1 MGEALLDLLS
11 YVCLIII
18 LIPVAFVIIKLID
31 YEVYVSNNLSEADK
45 KQYKY
50 DFASIKEYERIAN
63 SLGIQLYTF
72 YIESNYTVNELHLI
86 FDEKMMILYPIS
98 YLKFVHKS
106 FSKIKRKRKRIKGLW
121 KSYLK

>member
-45 KQYKY
+45 KT
-50 DFASIKEYERIAN
+50 
-63 SLGIQLYTF
+63 IQ
-72 YIESNYTVNELHLI
+72 I
-86 FDEKMMILYPIS
+86 
-98 YLKFVHKS
+98 
-106 FSKIKRKRKRIKGLW
+106 
-121 KSYLK
+121 

>member
-1 MGEALLDLLS
+1 MSEVFLDLLS
-11 YVCLIII
+11 IVCIII
-18 LIPVAFVIIKLID
+18 ISILVAFIIIKLID
-31 YEVYVSNNLSEADK
+31 YEVYVSNNLSEANK
-45 KQYKY
+45 KQYEY

-72 YIESNYTVNELHLI
+72 HIESNHIVNELHII
-86 FDEKMMILYPIS
+86 FDEKMMILYPVS
-98 YLKFVHKS
+98 YFRFVRKS